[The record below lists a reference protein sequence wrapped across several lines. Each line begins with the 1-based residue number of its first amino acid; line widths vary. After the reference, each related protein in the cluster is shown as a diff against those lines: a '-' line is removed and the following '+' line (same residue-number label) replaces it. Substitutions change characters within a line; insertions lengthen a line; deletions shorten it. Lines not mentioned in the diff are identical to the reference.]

1 MCTIVN
7 FKELARDVGGPAI
20 HRHDQVPATHP
31 LQGVTQG
38 AVNGDSLRARMGSCT
53 DSESERLHLLET
65 ELRRAKMVLPAA
77 EVRARS
83 L

>member
-20 HRHDQVPATHP
+20 RRHDQVPAAHVP
-31 LQGVTQG
+31 SSGG
-38 AVNGDSLRARMGSCT
+38 GSGCGERRQLEG
-53 DSESERLHLLET
+53 ESGQLHRLET
-65 ELRRAKMVLPAA
+65 ELRRAEMVLPAV

>member
-1 MCTIVN
+1 MS
-7 FKELARDVGGPAI
+7 
-20 HRHDQVPATHP
+20 P
-31 LQGVTQG
+31 LQGVAQG
-38 AVNGDSLRARMGSCT
+38 AVNGDSLRARVGSCT
-53 DSESERLHLLET
+53 DSESERLHLLEI